1 MDVTCTVERRADATI
16 VRIRGEIDIASAGD
30 VRETFIDVLSTSP
43 TTHLIVDLGGVDF
56 VDSTGIGVM
65 VAAHRR
71 VTTNGGRFT
80 AVVATPT
87 VRKVLQTTGL
97 LRAWRVTGSVE
108 DAFDD
113 V

>member
-1 MDVTCTVERRADATI
+1 LTCTVERRADATI
-16 VRIRGEIDIASAGD
+16 VRIQGEIDIASAGE
-30 VRETFIDVLSTSP
+30 VRETFIDVLAASP
-43 TTHLIVDLGGVDF
+43 TTHLVVDLSGVGF

-80 AVVATPT
+80 AVVTTPA